1 MLNIYLG
8 GINMTFGL
16 FNLLFAVALTF
27 LLTVGLM
34 YAVSGNDNP
43 TPTQIRNRIIMRRK
57 WRKIKKALTPDDII
71 FPMLLGLLGLGII
84 GYLAV
89 QLSIGGIG

>member
-27 LLTVGLM
+27 LLTLGLM
-34 YAVSGNDNP
+34 YAVSGEDNP
-43 TPTQIRNRIIMRRK
+43 TPTQIKNRIICRRR
-57 WRKIKKALTPDDII
+57 WRKIKKALTPDEVI
-71 FPMLLGLLGLGII
+71 FPFLMGVLIIGLLASFLL
-84 GYLAV
+84 YT
-89 QLSIGGIG
+89 GGVR

>member
-1 MLNIYLG
+1 
-8 GINMTFGL
+8 MTFGL

>member
-1 MLNIYLG
+1 
-8 GINMTFGL
+8 MTFGL

-27 LLTVGLM
+27 LLTLGLM

>member
-1 MLNIYLG
+1 MMKEFIKWLE
-8 GINMTFGL
+8 
-16 FNLLFAVALTF
+16 
-27 LLTVGLM
+27 
-34 YAVSGNDNP
+34 SDNP
-43 TPTQIRNRIIMRRK
+43 TPTQIKNRIIMRRK

-71 FPMLLGLLGLGII
+71 FPMLLGLLGLGLV

>member
-1 MLNIYLG
+1 
-8 GINMTFGL
+8 MTFGL
-16 FNLLFAVALTF
+16 YNLLFAVALTF

-34 YAVSGNDNP
+34 FAVSGNDNP

-57 WRKIKKALTPDDII
+57 WKKIKKALTPDEVI
-71 FPMLLGLLGLGII
+71 FPMLLGLLVLGLV

-89 QLSIGGIG
+89 QVSLGGL

>member
-34 YAVSGNDNP
+34 FAVSGNDNP

>member
-1 MLNIYLG
+1 ME
-8 GINMTFGL
+8 FGL
-16 FNLLFAVALTF
+16 LNMLFAVALTF

-34 YAVSGNDNP
+34 YSVSENDNP
-43 TPTQIRNRIIMRRK
+43 TPTQIKNRIIMRRK

>member
-1 MLNIYLG
+1 
-8 GINMTFGL
+8 MTFGL
-16 FNLLFAVALTF
+16 YNLLFAVALTF

-34 YAVSGNDNP
+34 FAVSGNDNP

-57 WRKIKKALTPDDII
+57 WKKIKKALTPDEVI
-71 FPMLLGLLGLGII
+71 FPMLLGLLVLGLV

-89 QLSIGGIG
+89 QLSLGGVK

>member
-1 MLNIYLG
+1 
-8 GINMTFGL
+8 
-16 FNLLFAVALTF
+16 
-27 LLTVGLM
+27 
-34 YAVSGNDNP
+34 
-43 TPTQIRNRIIMRRK
+43 MRRK

-71 FPMLLGLLGLGII
+71 FPMLLGLLGLGIV

>member
-1 MLNIYLG
+1 
-8 GINMTFGL
+8 MTFGL
-16 FNLLFAVALTF
+16 YNLLFAVALTF

-34 YAVSGNDNP
+34 FAVSGNDNP